1 MQLIAKTPWCSQPTC
16 SAMRRCRIVYEISLE
31 YGSANNRIVF
41 PIDKQLDDSA
51 QCINTNATIMVM
63 LETTRLIALALQD
76 GRKRAASARCLYH
89 S

>member
-1 MQLIAKTPWCSQPTC
+1 
-16 SAMRRCRIVYEISLE
+16 MRRCRIVYEISLE

-76 GRKRAASARCLYH
+76 GRKRATSARCLYH